1 VEIPIIEKDSELKFP
16 HFTLLKA
23 SAGSGKTH
31 MLTKRFVQFILSDK
45 ISRNNLRNI
54 LAITFSN
61 NASKEMKSRI
71 LQWLKLL
78 HFGDP
83 EMTDQMLEAVS
94 IDREKLTERA
104 GQMVEQILRDYADF
118 EVRTIDS
125 FMTSIFKTS
134 AIDFGF
140 NSEFDI
146 LMSNDAL
153 MEYSFD
159 LFLRSVREGT
169 TKAELLLNIISAI
182 QEGKQGQEAYMWDPS
197 SVLLEEVKGLYGKL
211 SATGKKPMIED
222 YSGAFDDIKNEI
234 RTAVEDLEKVVLK
247 SGLAKRAN
255 SSFDTVLY
263 LVREGMFADLIGK
276 GLKNPP
282 VNKPGKGQSAF
293 QSSFDQIVGEWET
306 AAGLINKYIA
316 LLVRS
321 RSMPYLKV
329 YESFREI
336 VETVKRRQGKVFI
349 EDISRNL
356 AEYINEEIVPDIYFR
371 IGETIY
377 HFLIDEFQDTSLI
390 QWHNLFP
397 LFENALSQGGSLFV
411 VGDTKQAIYGFRN
424 ADYTIMRESESTNPF
439 PSAIHNVKE
448 LTTNYRSL
456 RKILDFNEK
465 VFKDTVA
472 GKEKYREAGT
482 RSGLTDYVQ
491 CARDGFSQGY
501 CEVVLEERD
510 DETLPERRVIQDLV
524 AELRSRGFS
533 YGDIAILTRRN
544 EDVVKTTLWLN
555 EKNID
560 FISYSNLDI
569 RRRRITGEIVA
580 LLNFLDSPMDDL
592 SFSTFINGE
601 IFGAIMRAEHP
612 EITPERLGEFLFG
625 YRDSPPLYKSFQKEF
640 SILWEKYFAGLFKAS
655 GYFPIYDLVTEAY
668 AVFRVFET
676 LGDEEAALVKILE
689 AVKEFE
695 GAGYNSIRDFLDFA
709 GDSDSGESEWNM
721 DVPKALDAVKVM
733 TIHKAKGL
741 GFPVVIVLL
750 YEGRN
755 RGFDY
760 IIEEEE
766 DGVRLLKI
774 NRKTMVSDPTFER
787 LYEEEATKENVN
799 RLNSLYVGFT
809 RAKEELYVIG
819 VKGRSETFPF
829 DLLPASDFAPTVKP
843 VRCDIPP
850 AKSSGVFSVRHHP
863 KQIEAEVRT
872 DEMISFDERARGEF
886 IHRVLSHVEYLHDD
900 MEKVLEGIIRK
911 VNIETASESAAE
923 GVTILLLRLLGRKEI
938 ATYFE
943 PHPGRE
949 VKREQEFSDEEGRL
963 FRMDRVVIDPD
974 RVTILDF
981 KTGGEGRA
989 NDKYADEKYRSQM
1002 KKYMKIAKDIYPGRR
1017 LEGRIVYIDLGEIRA
1032 L

>member
-1 VEIPIIEKDSELKFP
+1 MEIPIIEKDSDLKFP
-16 HFTLLKA
+16 HFTVLKA

-31 MLTKRFVQFILSDK
+31 MLTKRFVQFILSEK
-45 ISRNNLRNI
+45 ISRNSLRNI

-61 NASKEMKSRI
+61 NASKEMKGRI
-71 LQWLKLL
+71 LHWLKLL

-83 EMTDQMLEAVS
+83 ELTEQMLEAVS
-94 IDREKLTERA
+94 MDREKLAERA
-104 GQMVEQILRDYADF
+104 GQMVEEILWDYADF

-140 NSEFDI
+140 NTEFDI
-146 LMSNDAL
+146 LMNNDAL

-159 LFLRSVREGT
+159 LFLRGVREGT
-169 TKAELLLNIISAI
+169 KEAELLLSIISAI

-197 SVLLEEVKGLYGKL
+197 SALLEEVKNLYGKL
-211 SATGKKPMIED
+211 SATGKNPLIED

-234 RTAVEDLEKVVLK
+234 RTAIEDLEKVILK

-255 SSFDTVLY
+255 SSFDAVLG
-263 LVREGMFADLIGK
+263 LVREGRFADLIGK

-282 VNKPGKGQSAF
+282 VNKPGKGQSAI
-293 QSSFDQIVGEWET
+293 QTSFGQIVGQWENAT
-306 AAGLINKYIA
+306 SLIYKYIA

-329 YESFREI
+329 YESFKEI
-336 VETVKRRQGKVFI
+336 VESVKRRQGKVFI

-356 AEYINEEIVPDIYFR
+356 AEYLNEEIVPDIYFR

-390 QWHNLFP
+390 QWHNLYP

-424 ADYTIMRESESTNPF
+424 ADYTIMRESERNNPF
-439 PSAIHNVKE
+439 PSARQYVKE

-465 VFKDTVA
+465 VFKEIAA
-472 GKEKYREAGT
+472 GNDKYKEAGT
-482 RSGLTDYVQ
+482 RSGLTDYIQ
-491 CARDGFSQGY
+491 CARDGSAQGY
-501 CEVVLEERD
+501 CEVILRERD
-510 DETLPERRVIQDLV
+510 DETIPERRVLQDLV
-524 AELRSRGFS
+524 GELRSRGFN

-544 EDVVKTTLWLN
+544 EDVVKITLWLN

-569 RRRRITGEIVA
+569 RRRKITGEIVA

-601 IFGAIMRAEHP
+601 IFGALLRKDHP
-612 EITPERLGEFLFG
+612 EITKERLGEFLFG
-625 YRDSPPLYKSFQKEF
+625 YRESPPLYKSFQKEF
-640 SILWEKYFAGLFKAS
+640 PIVWERYFAGLFKAS

-668 AVFRVFET
+668 AVFMVFET

-689 AVKEFE
+689 AVMEFE
-695 GAGYNSIRDFLDFA
+695 GAGSNSIRDFLDFA

-721 DVPKALDAVKVM
+721 DVPKVLNAIKVM

-741 GFPVVIVLL
+741 GFPAVIVLL

-760 IIEEEE
+760 IIEEEAN
-766 DGVRLLKI
+766 GVRLLKI
-774 NRKTMVSDPTFER
+774 NKKTMLSDSTFEM
-787 LYEEEATKENVN
+787 LYEEEATKEDVN

-809 RAKEELYVIG
+809 RAEEELYVIG
-819 VKGRSETFPF
+819 VKGKSETFPF
-829 DLLPASDFAPTVKP
+829 DLLPASDFAATVKP
-843 VRCDIPP
+843 ARCDIPA
-850 AKSSGVFSVRHHP
+850 AKPFKVFSARHHP

-872 DEMISFDERARGEF
+872 DEMISIEERARGEF
-886 IHRVLSHVEYLHDD
+886 IHRVLYHVEYLHDG
-900 MEKVLEGIIRK
+900 MESALEDIIGK
-911 VNIETASESAAE
+911 VNEETISESVAE
-923 GVTILLLRLLGRKEI
+923 GVKKLLLDLFGRKEI
-938 ATYFE
+938 ATYFD

-949 VKREQEFSDEEGRL
+949 VKREQEFSDEEGHL

-974 RVTILDF
+974 RVTVLDF
-981 KTGGEGRA
+981 KTGGEGW
-989 NDKYADEKYRSQM
+989 ADEKHRAQM
-1002 KKYMKIAKDIYPGRR
+1002 RKYMNIAKDIYPDRR
-1017 LEGRIVYIDLGEIRA
+1017 LEGRIVYIDLGKIRT

>member
-1 VEIPIIEKDSELKFP
+1 MEVPIIEKDSELKFP
-16 HFTLLKA
+16 HFAVLKA

-31 MLTKRFVQFILSDK
+31 MLTKRFVQFILSER
-45 ISRNNLRNI
+45 ISRNSLRNI

-61 NASKEMKSRI
+61 NAAKEMKERI
-71 LQWLKLL
+71 IDWLKLL

-83 EMTDQMLEAVS
+83 ELTGQMLEAVS
-94 IDREKLTERA
+94 LDRERLAERA
-104 GQMVEQILRDYADF
+104 GQMVEEILWDYADF

-140 NSEFDI
+140 NTEFDI
-146 LMSNDAL
+146 LMNNDAL

-159 LFLRSVREGT
+159 LFLRGVREGT
-169 TKAELLLNIISAI
+169 KEAELILNIISAI
-182 QEGKQGQEAYMWDPS
+182 QEGKQGREVYMWDPS
-197 SVLLEEVKGLYGKL
+197 SILLEEVKGVYGKL
-211 SATGKKPMIED
+211 SATGKNPMIED
-222 YSGAFDDIKNEI
+222 YSGAFGEIKDEI
-234 RTAVEDLEKVVLK
+234 RTAIEGIERVMLK
-247 SGLAKRAN
+247 SGLTKRGN
-255 SSFDTVLY
+255 SSFDTILD
-263 LVREGMFADLIGK
+263 LVREGRFADLIGK

-282 VNKPGKGQSAF
+282 VKKPGKGEPNLQN
-293 QSSFDQIVGEWET
+293 SFDQIVGQWEN
-306 AAGLINKYIA
+306 AASLINSYIA

-336 VETVKRRQGKVFI
+336 VESVKRRQGKVFI

-356 AEYINEEIVPDIYFR
+356 AEYLNEEIVPDIYFR

-390 QWHNLFP
+390 QWKNLSP

-424 ADYTIMRESESTNPF
+424 ADYTIMREYERSNPF
-439 PSAIHNVKE
+439 PSARHYVKE

-456 RKILDFNEK
+456 KKILDFNEK
-465 VFKDTVA
+465 VFKEVVA
-472 GKEKYREAGT
+472 GNDKYKEAGT

-491 CARDGFSQGY
+491 CARDGSSQGY
-501 CEVVLEERD
+501 CEVVLQERD
-510 DETLPERRVIQDLV
+510 DETFPERRVIQDLV

-569 RRRRITGEIVA
+569 RRRKITGEIVA
-580 LLNFLDSPMDDL
+580 LLNFFDSPMDDL

-601 IFGAIMRAEHP
+601 IFGALLRADHP
-612 EITPERLGEFLFG
+612 EITPDRLGEFLFG
-625 YRDSPPLYKSFQKEF
+625 YRQNSPLYKSFQREF
-640 SILWEKYFAGLFKAS
+640 SLLWEKYFAGLFKAS

-689 AVKEFE
+689 AIKEFE

-741 GFPVVIVLL
+741 GFPAVIVLL

-766 DGVRLLKI
+766 NGVRLLKI
-774 NRKTMVSDPTFER
+774 NKRTMVSDPTFER
-787 LYEEEATKENVN
+787 LYEEEALKETVN

-819 VKGRSETFPF
+819 VKSRSETFPF
-829 DLLPASDFAPTVKP
+829 DLLPSSGFVPRVKP
-843 VRCDIPP
+843 ERCGIP
-850 AKSSGVFSVRHHP
+850 AVKSSGVFSVRHHP
-863 KQIEAEVRT
+863 KQIEAEVRA
-872 DEMISFDERARGEF
+872 DEMISVEERARGEF
-886 IHRVLSHVEYLHDD
+886 IHRVLYHVEYLHDD
-900 MEKVLEGIIRK
+900 MESVLEDIIRK
-911 VNIETASESAAE
+911 VDVETASESAAE
-923 GVTILLLRLLGRKEI
+923 GVKELLLRLFGRREI
-938 ATYFE
+938 ATYFK
-943 PHPGRE
+943 PRPGRE
-949 VKREQEFSDEEGRL
+949 VKREQEFSDEEGHL

-981 KTGGEGRA
+981 KTGGEGWA
-989 NDKYADEKYRSQM
+989 YEKYRAQM
-1002 KKYMKIAKDIYPGRR
+1002 RKYMKIAKDIYPGRR
-1017 LEGRIVYIDLGEIRA
+1017 LEGRIVYIDLGEIRT

>member
-16 HFTLLKA
+16 HFTVLKA

-31 MLTKRFVQFILSDK
+31 MLTKRFVQFILSEK

-61 NASKEMKSRI
+61 NASKEMKERI
-71 LQWLKLL
+71 LYWLKLL

-83 EMTDQMLEAVS
+83 ELTGQMLEAVS
-94 IDREKLTERA
+94 MDREKLAERA
-104 GQMVEQILRDYADF
+104 GQMVEHILRDYADF

-140 NSEFDI
+140 NTDFDI
-146 LMSNDAL
+146 LMNNDAL

-159 LFLRSVREGT
+159 LFLRGVREGT
-169 TKAELLLNIISAI
+169 KEAELLLSIISAI

-197 SVLLEEVKGLYGKL
+197 SVLLEEVKGVYGKL
-211 SATGKKPMIED
+211 SATGKNPMIDD
-222 YSGAFDDIKNEI
+222 YSGAFGKIKNEI
-234 RTAVEDLEKVVLK
+234 SIAVEGLEKVILR
-247 SGLAKRAN
+247 SGLVKRTT
-255 SSFDTVLY
+255 SSFDTVLD
-263 LVREGMFADLIGK
+263 LVREGRFADLVGK

-282 VNKPGKGQSAF
+282 VNKPGKGKSAL
-293 QSSFDQIVGEWET
+293 QTSFDQIVGQWEDV
-306 AAGLINKYIA
+306 AGLINEYIA

-321 RSMPYLKV
+321 MSMPYLKV
-329 YESFREI
+329 YESFKEI
-336 VETVKRRQGKVFI
+336 VEAVKRREGKIFI
-349 EDISRNL
+349 EDINRNL
-356 AEYINEEIVPDIYFR
+356 AEYLNEEIVPDIYFR

-390 QWHNLFP
+390 QWQNLFP

-411 VGDTKQAIYGFRN
+411 VGDTKQAIYAFRN
-424 ADYTIMRESESTNPF
+424 ADYTIMRESECSNPF
-439 PSAIHNVKE
+439 PSARHYVKE

-456 RKILDFNEK
+456 EKIVTFNEK
-465 VFKDTVA
+465 VFKESVA
-472 GKEKYREAGT
+472 GNDKYKEAGT

-501 CEVVLEERD
+501 CEVVLEARD
-510 DETLPERRVIQDLV
+510 DETLPERRVIQNLV
-524 AELRSRGFS
+524 VELRSRGFS

-569 RRRRITGEIVA
+569 RRRRITGEIVV

-601 IFGAIMRAEHP
+601 IFGAILRADHP

-625 YRDSPPLYKSFQKEF
+625 YRESPPLYKSFQKEF
-640 SILWEKYFAGLFKAS
+640 SMLWEKYFAGLFKAS

-689 AVKEFE
+689 TVKEFE

-709 GDSDSGESEWNM
+709 GDSGSGESEWNM

-750 YEGRN
+750 YEGRS

-760 IIEEEE
+760 IIEEED

-774 NRKTMVSDPTFER
+774 NKRTMVSDPTFER

-799 RLNSLYVGFT
+799 RLNSLYVAFT

-829 DLLPASDFAPTVKP
+829 DLLPSSDFAPAVKP
-843 VRCDIPP
+843 DRCDITD
-850 AKSSGVFSVRHHP
+850 AKSPGVFSVRHHP

-872 DEMISFDERARGEF
+872 DEVISVEERARGEF
-886 IHRVLSHVEYLHDD
+886 IHRVLYHVEYLHDD
-900 MEKVLEGIIRK
+900 MESVLEDIIRK
-911 VNIETASESAAE
+911 VKLETASEPAAA
-923 GVTILLLRLLGRKEI
+923 GVKELLRLFGRSEI

-943 PHPGRE
+943 PRSGRE
-949 VKREQEFSDEEGRL
+949 VKREQEFSDEKGHL

-989 NDKYADEKYRSQM
+989 DEKYRAQM
-1002 KKYMKIAKDIYPGRR
+1002 RKYMKIAKDIYPGRR
-1017 LEGRIVYIDLGEIRA
+1017 VEGRIVYIDLGEIRR

>member
-1 VEIPIIEKDSELKFP
+1 MEIPIIEKDSDLKFP
-16 HFTLLKA
+16 HFTVLKA

-31 MLTKRFVQFILSDK
+31 MLTKRFVQFILSEK

-61 NASKEMKSRI
+61 NASKEMKGRI
-71 LQWLKLL
+71 LHWLKLL

-83 EMTDQMLEAVS
+83 ELTEQMLEAVS
-94 IDREKLTERA
+94 MDREKLAERA
-104 GQMVEQILRDYADF
+104 GQMVEEILWHYADF

-140 NSEFDI
+140 NTEFDI
-146 LMSNDAL
+146 LMNNDAL

-159 LFLRSVREGT
+159 LFLRGVREGT
-169 TKAELLLNIISAI
+169 KEAELLLGIISAI

-197 SVLLEEVKGLYGKL
+197 SALLEEVKNLYGKL
-211 SATGKKPMIED
+211 SATGKNPMIED
-222 YSGAFDDIKNEI
+222 YSAAFDAIKDEM
-234 RTAVEDLEKVVLK
+234 RTSIEGLEKMVLT
-247 SGLAKRAN
+247 SGLAKRGN
-255 SSFDTVLY
+255 SSFDTVLE
-263 LVREGMFADLIGK
+263 LVREGRFADLIGK

-282 VNKPGKGQSAF
+282 VNKPGRNQSNLQA
-293 QSSFDQIVGEWET
+293 SFDRIAGQWEN
-306 AAGLINKYIA
+306 ACSLINQYIA
-316 LLVRS
+316 LRVRS
-321 RSMPYLKV
+321 RSMPYLRV
-329 YESFREI
+329 YESFEEI
-336 VETVKRRQGKVFI
+336 VESVKRRQGKIFI

-356 AEYINEEIVPDIYFR
+356 AEYLTEEIVPDIYFR

-390 QWHNLFP
+390 QWQNLFP

-424 ADYTIMRESESTNPF
+424 ADYTIMRESERDNPF
-439 PSAIHNVKE
+439 PSARHYVKE
-448 LTTNYRSL
+448 LKTNYRSL
-456 RKILDFNEK
+456 KKILDFNEK
-465 VFKDTVA
+465 VFKENVTGND
-472 GKEKYREAGT
+472 KYMEAGT

-491 CARDGFSQGY
+491 CARDGSSQGY
-501 CEVVLEERD
+501 CEVVLQERD
-510 DETLPERRVIQDLV
+510 DETMPERGVIQDLV

-569 RRRRITGEIVA
+569 RRRKITGEIVA

-592 SFSTFINGE
+592 SFSTFITGQ
-601 IFGAIMRAEHP
+601 IFGALLREDHP
-612 EITPERLGEFLFG
+612 EVTPERLGEFLFG
-625 YRDSPPLYKSFQKEF
+625 YRQSPPLYKSFQKEF
-640 SILWEKYFAGLFKAS
+640 PPLWEKYFAGLFRAS

-760 IIEEEE
+760 IIEEEGN
-766 DGVRLLKI
+766 GVRLLKI

-819 VKGRSETFPF
+819 VKSRSETFPF
-829 DLLPASDFAPTVKP
+829 DLLPASDFAPKVKP
-843 VRCDIPP
+843 DRCDTPA
-850 AKSSGVFSVRHHP
+850 AKSSEVFSVRHHP

-872 DEMISFDERARGEF
+872 DEMISVEERARGEF
-886 IHRVLSHVEYLHDD
+886 IHRVLCHVEYLHDD
-900 MEKVLEGIIRK
+900 MESVLEDIIRK
-911 VNIETASESAAE
+911 VNGETATESAAE
-923 GVTILLLRLLGRKEI
+923 GVKKLLLRLFGRKEI

-949 VKREQEFSDEEGRL
+949 VKREQEFSDEEGHL
-963 FRMDRVVIDPD
+963 FRMDRVVIDPE

-981 KTGGEGRA
+981 KTGGEGW
-989 NDKYADEKYRSQM
+989 ADEKYRAQM
-1002 KKYMKIAKDIYPGRR
+1002 RKYMKIAKDIYPDRR
-1017 LEGRIVYIDLGEIRA
+1017 LEGRIVYIDLGEIRT

>member
-1 VEIPIIEKDSELKFP
+1 MEVPIIEKDSELKFP
-16 HFTLLKA
+16 HFTVLKA

-31 MLTKRFVQFILSDK
+31 MLTKRFVQFLLSER
-45 ISRNNLRNI
+45 IPRNSLRNI

-61 NASKEMKSRI
+61 NAAKEMREKI
-71 LQWLKLL
+71 IDWLKLL

-83 EMTDQMLEAVS
+83 ELTEQMLES
-94 IDREKLTERA
+94 MSMDREKLAERA
-104 GQMVEQILRDYADF
+104 GQMMEGILWDYADF

-140 NSEFDI
+140 NTEFDI
-146 LMSNDAL
+146 LMNNDAL

-159 LFLRSVREGT
+159 LFLRGVREGT
-169 TKAELLLNIISAI
+169 REAELLLSIISAI

-197 SVLLEEVKGLYGKL
+197 SVLLEEVKSLYGKL
-211 SATGKKPMIED
+211 SATGKNPMIED
-222 YSGAFDDIKNEI
+222 YSGAFDDIKDEI
-234 RTAVEDLEKVVLK
+234 STATEGLEKVILK
-247 SGLAKRAN
+247 SGLVKRAN
-255 SSFDTVLY
+255 SSFDTVLD
-263 LVREGMFADLIGK
+263 LVKEGRFADLIGK

-282 VNKPGKGQSAF
+282 VNKPGKGQSPL
-293 QSSFDQIVGEWET
+293 QTSFDQIVGQWEN
-306 AAGLINKYIA
+306 AASLINKYIA

-336 VETVKRRQGKVFI
+336 VESVKRRQGKIFI

-356 AEYINEEIVPDIYFR
+356 AEYLNEEIVPDIYFR

-424 ADYTIMRESESTNPF
+424 ADYTIMREAERTNPF
-439 PSAIHNVKE
+439 PSARHYVKE
-448 LTTNYRSL
+448 LTTSRRSL
-456 RKILDFNEK
+456 KKILDFNEK
-465 VFKDTVA
+465 VFKDIVA
-472 GKEKYREAGT
+472 GNDKYKEAGT
-482 RSGLTDYVQ
+482 RSGLTDYAQ
-491 CARDGFSQGY
+491 CARDGSSQGY
-501 CEVVLEERD
+501 CEVVLQERD
-510 DETLPERRVIQDLV
+510 DETPPERRVLQDLV

-569 RRRRITGEIVA
+569 RRRKITGEIVA

-592 SFSTFINGE
+592 SFSTFINGD
-601 IFGAIMRAEHP
+601 IFGALLRADHP

-625 YRDSPPLYKSFQKEF
+625 YRESPPLYKSFQKEF

-695 GAGYNSIRDFLDFA
+695 GAGYNNIRDFLDFA

-721 DVPKALDAVKVM
+721 DVPKTLDAVKVM

-741 GFPVVIVLL
+741 GFPAVIVLL

-766 DGVRLLKI
+766 NGVRLLKI
-774 NRKTMVSDPTFER
+774 NKKTMVSDPTFER
-787 LYEEEATKENVN
+787 LYDEEATKENVN

-829 DLLPASDFAPTVKP
+829 DLLPASDFAPTAKP
-843 VRCDIPP
+843 DRCDIPT

-872 DEMISFDERARGEF
+872 DEMISVEERARGEF
-886 IHRVLSHVEYLHDD
+886 IHRVLYHVEYLHDD
-900 MEKVLEGIIRK
+900 MESVLEDIIRK
-911 VNIETASESAAE
+911 VNVETASKSAVE
-923 GVTILLLRLLGRKEI
+923 GVKELLLRLFGRKEI
-938 ATYFE
+938 ATYFD

-949 VKREQEFSDEEGRL
+949 VKREQEFSDEKGHL

-974 RVTILDF
+974 RITILDF
-981 KTGGEGRA
+981 KTGGEGW
-989 NDKYADEKYRSQM
+989 ADEKYKAQM
-1002 KKYMKIAKDIYPGRR
+1002 RKYMKIAKDIYPGRR
-1017 LEGRIVYIDLGEIRA
+1017 LEGRIVYIDLGEIRT

>member
-1 VEIPIIEKDSELKFP
+1 
-16 HFTLLKA
+16 
-23 SAGSGKTH
+23 
-31 MLTKRFVQFILSDK
+31 
-45 ISRNNLRNI
+45 
-54 LAITFSN
+54 
-61 NASKEMKSRI
+61 
-71 LQWLKLL
+71 
-78 HFGDP
+78 
-83 EMTDQMLEAVS
+83 
-94 IDREKLTERA
+94 
-104 GQMVEQILRDYADF
+104 
-118 EVRTIDS
+118 
-125 FMTSIFKTS
+125 
-134 AIDFGF
+134 
-140 NSEFDI
+140 
-146 LMSNDAL
+146 
-153 MEYSFD
+153 
-159 LFLRSVREGT
+159 
-169 TKAELLLNIISAI
+169 
-182 QEGKQGQEAYMWDPS
+182 MWDPS
-197 SVLLEEVKGLYGKL
+197 SALLEEVKSLYGKL
-211 SATGKKPMIED
+211 SATGKNPMIED
-222 YSGAFDDIKNEI
+222 YSGAFDDIKNKI
-234 RTAVEDLEKVVLK
+234 RTAIEGLEKVTLT
-247 SGLAKRAN
+247 SGLAPRDN
-255 SSFDTVLY
+255 SSFEAIRN
-263 LVREGMFADLIGK
+263 LVRGGSFADLIGK

-282 VNKPGKGQSAF
+282 VKKPGKNQSVL
-293 QSSFDQIVGEWET
+293 QTSFDQIVGQWEN
-306 AAGLINKYIA
+306 AANLINKYIA

-321 RSMPYLKV
+321 RSIPYLNV

-336 VETVKRRQGKVFI
+336 VESVKRRQGKVFI
-349 EDISRNL
+349 EDINRNL
-356 AEYINEEIVPDIYFR
+356 AEYINKEIVPDIYFR
-371 IGETIY
+371 IGETIS

-390 QWHNLFP
+390 QWDNLFP
-397 LFENALSQGGSLFV
+397 LLENALSQNGSLFV

-424 ADYTIMRESESTNPF
+424 ADYTIMRESERSNPF
-439 PSAIHNVKE
+439 PSAGHDVRE
-448 LTTNYRSL
+448 LKISRRSPK
-456 RKILDFNEK
+456 KILDFNEK
-465 VFKDTVA
+465 VFKEIAA
-472 GKEKYREAGT
+472 GNDKYREAGT

-491 CARDGFSQGY
+491 CARDGSSEGY
-501 CEVVLEERD
+501 CEVALLERN
-510 DETLPERRVIQDLV
+510 DETPPERRVIQDLV

-569 RRRRITGEIVA
+569 RRRKITGEIVA

-601 IFGAIMRAEHP
+601 IFGALLRADHP
-612 EITPERLGEFLFG
+612 ETTQERLGEFLFG
-625 YRDSPPLYKSFQKEF
+625 YRGSPPLYKSFQKEF
-640 SILWEKYFAGLFKAS
+640 PLLWENYFAGLFKAS

-676 LGDEEAALVKILE
+676 LVDEEAALVKILE

-741 GFPVVIVLL
+741 GFPAVIVLL

-774 NRKTMVSDPTFER
+774 NKKTMVSDPAFER
-787 LYEEEATKENVN
+787 LYEEEAIKENVN

-829 DLLPASDFAPTVKP
+829 DLLPASDFASTVKP
-843 VRCDIPP
+843 DRRDIPA
-850 AKSSGVFSVRHHP
+850 AKSFRVFSVRHHP

-872 DEMISFDERARGEF
+872 DEMISVEERARGEF
-886 IHRVLSHVEYLHDD
+886 IHRVLYHVEYLHDD
-900 MEKVLEGIIRK
+900 MQSVLGDIIRK
-911 VNIETASESAAE
+911 VSVETASESAAE
-923 GVTILLLRLLGRKEI
+923 GVKELLLRLFGRKEI
-938 ATYFE
+938 ATFFE
-943 PHPGRE
+943 PRHGRE
-949 VKREQEFSDEEGRL
+949 VKREQECSDEKGHL

-974 RVTILDF
+974 RVTVLDF

-989 NDKYADEKYRSQM
+989 EEKYKAQM
-1002 KKYMKIAKDIYPGRR
+1002 RNYMNIAKDIYHSRR
-1017 LEGRIVYIDLGEIRA
+1017 VDGRIVYIDLGEIRT

>member
-1 VEIPIIEKDSELKFP
+1 VEIPITEKDSELKFP
-16 HFTLLKA
+16 HFTVLKA

-31 MLTKRFVQFILSDK
+31 MLTKRFVQFILSEK

-61 NASKEMKSRI
+61 NASKEMKEKI
-71 LQWLKLL
+71 IDWLKRLY
-78 HFGDP
+78 FGDP
-83 EMTDQMLEAVS
+83 ELTQQMLEAVS
-94 IDREKLTERA
+94 MDREKLAERA
-104 GQMVEQILRDYADF
+104 GQMVEEILWDYADF

-140 NSEFDI
+140 NTEFDI
-146 LMSNDAL
+146 LMNNDAL

-169 TKAELLLNIISAI
+169 KEAELLLSIITAI
-182 QEGKQGQEAYMWDPS
+182 QEGQRGQEAYMWDPS
-197 SVLLEEVKGLYGKL
+197 SVLLEEVEGLYGKL
-211 SATGKKPMIED
+211 SATGKNPRIEE
-222 YSGAFDDIKNEI
+222 YLEAFDDIKNDI
-234 RTAVEDLEKVVLK
+234 RTAIEGLEKVILK
-247 SGLAKRAN
+247 SGLVKRAN
-255 SSFDTVLY
+255 SSFDTILD
-263 LVREGMFADLIGK
+263 LVREGRFADLIGK
-276 GLKNPP
+276 GLKTPP
-282 VNKPGKGQSAF
+282 VNKPGKGQSDL
-293 QSSFDQIVGEWET
+293 QTSFDQIVEQWEN
-306 AAGLINKYIA
+306 AASLINKYIA

-336 VETVKRRQGKVFI
+336 VESVKRRQGKVFI

-356 AEYINEEIVPDIYFR
+356 AEYLNEEIVPDIYFR

-424 ADYTIMRESESTNPF
+424 ADYTIMRKYERTNPF
-439 PSAIHNVKE
+439 PSARHCVKE
-448 LTTNYRSL
+448 LTTSRRSL
-456 RKILDFNEK
+456 RKILDFNEE
-465 VFKDTVA
+465 VFQKIVA
-472 GKEKYREAGT
+472 GNDKYKEAGN

-491 CARDGFSQGY
+491 CARDGSSQGY

-510 DETLPERRVIQDLV
+510 DDTSPERRAIQDLV
-524 AELRSRGFS
+524 AQLRSRGFN

-544 EDVVKTTLWLN
+544 EDVVKITLWLN

-569 RRRRITGEIVA
+569 RRRKTTGEIVA

-601 IFGAIMRAEHP
+601 IFGALLRAEHP
-612 EITPERLGEFLFG
+612 EFTPERLREFLFG
-625 YRDSPPLYKSFQKEF
+625 YRESPPLYKSFQKEF
-640 SILWEKYFAGLFKAS
+640 SILWEKYFAGLFRVS

-709 GDSDSGESEWNM
+709 GDSDSGELEWNM

-733 TIHKAKGL
+733 TIHKSKGL
-741 GFPVVIVLL
+741 GFPAVIVLL
-750 YEGRN
+750 YEGRH

-766 DGVRLLKI
+766 NGVRLLKI
-774 NRKTMVSDPTFER
+774 NKKTMISDPTFER
-787 LYEEEATKENVN
+787 LYEEEVTKENVN

-829 DLLPASDFAPTVKP
+829 DLLPVSDFAAAVKP
-843 VRCDIPP
+843 DRCNFPA
-850 AKSSGVFSVRHHP
+850 AKSSEVFSVRHHN

-872 DEMISFDERARGEF
+872 DEMISVEERERGEF
-886 IHRVLSHVEYLHDD
+886 IHRVLYHVEYLYDD
-900 MEKVLEGIIRK
+900 MESVLEDIIRR
-911 VNIETASESAAE
+911 VTAAIASESAAE
-923 GVTILLLRLLGRKEI
+923 GVKKLLFRLFGSKEI

-949 VKREQEFSDEEGRL
+949 VKREQEFSDEDGHL

-981 KTGGEGRA
+981 KTGGEGWT
-989 NDKYADEKYRSQM
+989 DEKYRAQM
-1002 KKYMKIAKDIYPGRR
+1002 RKYMKIAKDIYPGRR
-1017 LEGRIVYIDLGEIRA
+1017 LEGRIVYVDLGEIRA

>member
-16 HFTLLKA
+16 HFTVLKA

-31 MLTKRFVQFILSDK
+31 MLTKRFVQFILSEK
-45 ISRNNLRNI
+45 ISKNSLRNI

-61 NASKEMKSRI
+61 NASKEMKGRI
-71 LQWLKLL
+71 LYWLKLL

-83 EMTDQMLEAVS
+83 ELTGQMLEAVS
-94 IDREKLTERA
+94 MDQEKLSERA
-104 GQMVEQILRDYADF
+104 GQMVEEILWDYADF

-140 NSEFDI
+140 NTEFDI
-146 LMSNDAL
+146 LMDNDAL

-159 LFLRSVREGT
+159 LFLRGVRKGT
-169 TKAELLLNIISAI
+169 KETELLLSIISAI
-182 QEGKQGQEAYMWDPS
+182 QEGKQAQEAYMWDPS

-222 YSGAFDDIKNEI
+222 YSGAFDDIKNELRAAI
-234 RTAVEDLEKVVLK
+234 ERLEKVRLK
-247 SGLAKRAN
+247 SGLVKRAN
-255 SSFDTVLY
+255 SSFDTVLD
-263 LVREGMFADLIGK
+263 LVREGRFADLIGK

-282 VNKPGKGQSAF
+282 VNKPGKGQSAL
-293 QSSFDQIVGEWET
+293 QTSFDQIVGQWEK
-306 AAGLINKYIA
+306 AASLINRYIA
-316 LLVRS
+316 VLVRS

-336 VETVKRRQGKVFI
+336 VESVKRRQGKVFI

-356 AEYINEEIVPDIYFR
+356 AEYLNEEIVPDIYFR

-424 ADYTIMRESESTNPF
+424 ADYTIMRESECSNPF
-439 PSAIHNVKE
+439 PSARHYVKE

-456 RKILDFNEK
+456 KKILDFNEK
-465 VFKDTVA
+465 VFKEIAA
-472 GKEKYREAGT
+472 GNDKYGEAGT

-491 CARDGFSQGY
+491 CARDGSSPGY
-501 CEVVLEERD
+501 CEVVLQERD
-510 DETLPERRVIQDLV
+510 DETFPERLVIQDLV
-524 AELRSRGFS
+524 AELRSRGFN

-569 RRRRITGEIVA
+569 RRRKITGEIVA

-601 IFGAIMRAEHP
+601 ILGALLRADHP
-612 EITPERLGEFLFG
+612 EITPGRLGEFLFG
-625 YRDSPPLYKSFQKEF
+625 YRESPPLYKSFQKDF
-640 SILWEKYFAGLFKAS
+640 SLLWEEYFAGLFKAS

-695 GAGYNSIRDFLDFA
+695 GAGYNSVRDFLDFA
-709 GDSDSGESEWNM
+709 GDSDSGESEWTM
-721 DVPKALDAVKVM
+721 DVPKTLDAVKVM

-741 GFPVVIVLL
+741 GFPAVIVLL

-774 NRKTMVSDPTFER
+774 NRRTMVSDPTFER
-787 LYEEEATKENVN
+787 LYEEEATKEKVN

-809 RAKEELYVIG
+809 RAEEELYVIG

-829 DLLPASDFAPTVKP
+829 DLLPASDFTAAVKP
-843 VRCDIPP
+843 DRRDIPA

-872 DEMISFDERARGEF
+872 DEMISVEERARGEF
-886 IHRVLSHVEYLHDD
+886 IHRVLYHVEYLRDD
-900 MEKVLEGIIRK
+900 MESVLEEIIRR
-911 VNIETASESAAE
+911 VTSETASAPAAE
-923 GVTILLLRLLGRKEI
+923 GIKKLLLHLFRREEI

-949 VKREQEFSDEEGRL
+949 VKREQEFSDEEGHL
-963 FRMDRVVIDPD
+963 FRMDRIVIDPD

-981 KTGGEGRA
+981 KTGGEGWT
-989 NDKYADEKYRSQM
+989 DEKYRAQM
-1002 KKYMKIAKDIYPGRR
+1002 RKYMKIAKDIYPVRR
-1017 LEGRIVYIDLGEIRA
+1017 LEGRIIYIDLGEIRT

>member
-1 VEIPIIEKDSELKFP
+1 LSSVEIPIIEKDSDLNFP
-16 HFTLLKA
+16 HFTMLKA

-31 MLTKRFVQFILSDK
+31 MLTKRFVQFILSEK

-61 NASKEMKSRI
+61 NASKEMKGRI
-71 LQWLKLL
+71 LHWLKLL

-83 EMTDQMLEAVS
+83 ELTEQMLEAVS
-94 IDREKLTERA
+94 MDREKLSERA
-104 GQMVEQILRDYADF
+104 GQMVEEILWNYADF

-140 NSEFDI
+140 NTEFDI
-146 LMSNDAL
+146 LMNNDAL

-159 LFLRSVREGT
+159 LFLRGVREGT
-169 TKAELLLNIISAI
+169 KEAELLLSIISAI
-182 QEGKQGQEAYMWDPS
+182 QEGKQGQETYMWDPS
-197 SVLLEEVKGLYGKL
+197 SALLEEVKNLYGKL
-211 SATGKKPMIED
+211 SATGKIPMIED
-222 YSGAFDDIKNEI
+222 YSGAFDAMNNEI
-234 RTAVEDLEKVVLK
+234 ITSIDGLEKMVLE
-247 SGLAKRAN
+247 SGLAKRGN
-255 SSFDTVLY
+255 SSFDTVRD
-263 LVREGMFADLIGK
+263 LVREGRFADLIGK

-282 VNKPGKGQSAF
+282 VNKPGRGQSNL
-293 QSSFDQIVGEWET
+293 QNSFDQIVGQWEN
-306 AAGLINKYIA
+306 ACGLINQYIA
-316 LLVRS
+316 LRVRS

-336 VETVKRRQGKVFI
+336 VESVKRRQGKIFI

-356 AEYINEEIVPDIYFR
+356 AEYLNDELVPDIYFR

-424 ADYTIMRESESTNPF
+424 ADYTIMRESERDNPF
-439 PSAIHNVKE
+439 PSARHYVKE
-448 LTTNYRSL
+448 LKTNYRSL
-456 RKILDFNEK
+456 KKVLDFNEK
-465 VFKDTVA
+465 VFKENVTGND
-472 GKEKYREAGT
+472 KYKEAGT

-491 CARDGFSQGY
+491 CARDGSSQGY
-501 CEVVLEERD
+501 CEVVLQARD
-510 DETLPERRVIQDLV
+510 DETIPERGIIQDLV
-524 AELRSRGFS
+524 AELKSRGFS

-569 RRRRITGEIVA
+569 RRRKITGEIVA

-601 IFGAIMRAEHP
+601 IFGALLRTEHP
-612 EITPERLGEFLFG
+612 DITPERLGEFLFG
-625 YRDSPPLYKSFQKEF
+625 YRESPPLYKSFQKEF
-640 SILWEKYFAGLFKAS
+640 PPLWEKYFAGLFRAS

-676 LGDEEAALVKILE
+676 SGDEEAALVKILE

-695 GAGYNSIRDFLDFA
+695 GAGYNSIRDFLEFA
-709 GDSDSGESEWNM
+709 GDSDSDSGESEWNM

-741 GFPVVIVLL
+741 GFPAVIVLL
-750 YEGRN
+750 YEGKN

-774 NRKTMVSDPTFER
+774 NKKTMVSDPTFEK

-819 VKGRSETFPF
+819 VKGRSDTFPF
-829 DLLPASDFAPTVKP
+829 DLLPASDFAATAKP
-843 VRCDIPP
+843 ARCDIPA
-850 AKSSGVFSVRHHP
+850 AKSSAVFSVKHRP

-872 DEMISFDERARGEF
+872 DDIISIGERARGEF
-886 IHRVLSHVEYLHDD
+886 IHRVLFHIEYLHDD
-900 MEKVLEGIIRK
+900 MESMLEDVIRR
-911 VNIETASESAAE
+911 VNVETASEPDE
-923 GVTILLLRLLGRKEI
+923 QGVKELLLRLFGRRETE
-938 ATYFE
+938 TYFR
-943 PHPGRE
+943 PRPGRE
-949 VKREQEFSDEEGRL
+949 VKREQEFSDEEGHL

-981 KTGGEGRA
+981 KTGGGGRA
-989 NDKYADEKYRSQM
+989 EEKHRAQM
-1002 KKYMKIAKDIYPGRR
+1002 RNYMKIAKEIYPGKS
-1017 LEGRIVYIDLGEIRA
+1017 LEGRIVYIDLGEIRT

>member
-1 VEIPIIEKDSELKFP
+1 MEIPIIEKDSDLKFP
-16 HFTLLKA
+16 HFTVLKA

-31 MLTKRFVQFILSDK
+31 MLTKRFVQFVLSEK
-45 ISRNNLRNI
+45 ISRNSLRNI

-61 NASKEMKSRI
+61 NASKEMKGRI
-71 LQWLKLL
+71 LHWLKLL

-83 EMTDQMLEAVS
+83 ELTEQMVDALTM
-94 IDREKLTERA
+94 DREKLVERA
-104 GQMVEQILRDYADF
+104 GQMVEQILRNYADF

-140 NSEFDI
+140 NTEFDI

-153 MEYSFD
+153 MKYSFD
-159 LFLRSVREGT
+159 LFLRGVREGT
-169 TKAELLLNIISAI
+169 KEAELLLDIIAAI

-197 SVLLEEVKGLYGKL
+197 SALLEEVKGLYGKL
-211 SATGKKPMIED
+211 SATGKNPMIED
-222 YSGAFDDIKNEI
+222 YSEAFDEIRNEI
-234 RTAVEDLEKVVLK
+234 RTAIEGLEKVVLK
-247 SGLAKRAN
+247 SGLVKRAN
-255 SSFDTVLY
+255 SSFDAVLD
-263 LVREGMFADLIGK
+263 LVREGRFADLIGK

-282 VNKPGKGQSAF
+282 VNKPGKGQLNL
-293 QSSFDQIVGEWET
+293 QPSFDQIVGQWET
-306 AAGLINKYIA
+306 AVDLINGYIA
-316 LLVRS
+316 LHVRS

-336 VETVKRRQGKVFI
+336 VESVKRGQGKVFI

-356 AEYINEEIVPDIYFR
+356 AEYLNGEIVPDIYFR
-371 IGETIY
+371 LGETIY

-390 QWHNLFP
+390 QWNNLFP
-397 LFENALSQGGSLFV
+397 LFENSLSQGGSLFV

-424 ADYTIMRESESTNPF
+424 ADYTIMRESERGNPF
-439 PSAIHNVKE
+439 PSARHYVRE
-448 LTTNYRSL
+448 LKTNYRSL
-456 RKILDFNEK
+456 KKILDFNEK
-465 VFKDTVA
+465 VFRKIVGGND
-472 GKEKYREAGT
+472 KYMEAGT

-491 CARDGFSQGY
+491 CARDSSSQGY
-501 CEVVLEERD
+501 CEVVLQERD
-510 DETLPERRVIQDLV
+510 EETPPERRIIQDLV

-569 RRRRITGEIVA
+569 RRRKITGEIVA

-601 IFGAIMRAEHP
+601 IFGALLRADHP

-625 YRDSPPLYKSFQKEF
+625 YRQSPPLYKSFQKEF
-640 SILWEKYFAGLFKAS
+640 PLLWEKCFAGLFKAS

-668 AVFRVFET
+668 AVFRVFDT

-741 GFPVVIVLL
+741 GFPAVIVLL

-760 IIEEEE
+760 IVEEEE

-774 NRKTMVSDPTFER
+774 NKKTMVSDPAFER

-819 VKGRSETFPF
+819 VKGRSEGFPF
-829 DLLPASDFAPTVKP
+829 DLLPASDFVPAVKP
-843 VRCDIPP
+843 ARCDIPA

-872 DEMISFDERARGEF
+872 DEMISVEERARGEF
-886 IHRVLSHVEYLHDD
+886 IHRVLYHIEYLHED
-900 MEKVLEGIIRK
+900 MESLLKDIIRK
-911 VNIETASESAAE
+911 VTAETASESAAE
-923 GVTILLLRLLGRKEI
+923 GVRELLVRLFRRKEI
-938 ATYFE
+938 ATYFDSC
-943 PHPGRE
+943 PGRE
-949 VKREQEFSDEEGRL
+949 VKREQEFSDEAGHL
-963 FRMDRVVIDPD
+963 FRMDRIVIDPD
-974 RVTILDF
+974 RVMVLDF

-989 NDKYADEKYRSQM
+989 DEKYNAQM
-1002 KKYMKIAKDIYPGRR
+1002 RNYMKIAKDIYPGKR
-1017 LEGRIVYIDLGEIRA
+1017 LEGRIVYIDLGEIRK

>member
-1 VEIPIIEKDSELKFP
+1 M
-16 HFTLLKA
+16 LKA

-31 MLTKRFVQFILSDK
+31 MLTKRFVQFILSEK
-45 ISRNNLRNI
+45 ISRNSLRNI

-61 NASKEMKSRI
+61 NAAKEMKEKI
-71 LQWLKLL
+71 IDWLKLL

-83 EMTDQMLEAVS
+83 ELTEQMLEAVS
-94 IDREKLTERA
+94 MDRERLAEQA
-104 GQMVEQILRDYADF
+104 GKMVEEILWDYADF

-140 NSEFDI
+140 NTEFDI
-146 LMSNDAL
+146 LMNNDPL
-153 MEYSFD
+153 MAYSFD
-159 LFLRSVREGT
+159 LFLRNVREGT
-169 TKAELLLNIISAI
+169 KEAELLLDIIAAI

-197 SVLLEEVKGLYGKL
+197 SALLEEVKSLYGKL
-211 SATGKKPMIED
+211 SATGRNPMIED

-234 RTAVEDLEKVVLK
+234 RTAIEGLKKVILK

-255 SSFDTVLY
+255 SSFDAILD
-263 LVREGMFADLIGK
+263 LVRERRFADLIGK

-282 VNKPGKGQSAF
+282 VNKPGKGQSAL
-293 QSSFDQIVGEWET
+293 QSSFDQIVGQWEN
-306 AAGLINKYIA
+306 AASLINKYIA

-329 YESFREI
+329 YESFGEI
-336 VETVKRRQGKVFI
+336 VESVKRRQGKVFI

-356 AEYINEEIVPDIYFR
+356 AEYLNEEIVPDIYFR

-390 QWHNLFP
+390 QWHDLFP

-424 ADYTIMRESESTNPF
+424 ADYTIMRESERTNPF
-439 PSAIHNVKE
+439 PSAGHYVKE
-448 LTTNYRSL
+448 LTTSRRSL
-456 RKILDFNEK
+456 KKILDFNEK
-465 VFKDTVA
+465 VFKEIVA
-472 GKEKYREAGT
+472 GNEKYKEAGT

-491 CARDGFSQGY
+491 CAGDGNSEGY
-501 CEVVLEERD
+501 CEVVLQERD
-510 DETLPERRVIQDLV
+510 DETPPERRVIQDLV
-524 AELRSRGFS
+524 AELRSRGFR

-569 RRRRITGEIVA
+569 RRRKITGEVVA

-592 SFSTFINGE
+592 SFSTFINGV
-601 IFGAIMRAEHP
+601 IFGALLRADHP

-625 YRDSPPLYKSFQKEF
+625 YRESPPLYKSFQKEF
-640 SILWEKYFAGLFKAS
+640 SLLWEKYFAGLFKSS

-676 LGDEEAALVKILE
+676 MGDEEAALVKILE

-721 DVPKALDAVKVM
+721 DVPKALNAVKVM

-741 GFPVVIVLL
+741 GFPAVIVLL

-774 NRKTMVSDPTFER
+774 NKKTIVSDPTFER

-829 DLLPASDFAPTVKP
+829 DLLPTSDFAATVKRD
-843 VRCDIPP
+843 RCDIHA
-850 AKSSGVFSVRHHP
+850 AKSSEVFSVRHYP

-872 DEMISFDERARGEF
+872 DEMISVEERARGEF
-886 IHRVLSHVEYLHDD
+886 IHRVLCHVEYLYED
-900 MEKVLEGIIRK
+900 MESVLEHIIRR
-911 VNIETASESAAE
+911 VAAATASESATE
-923 GVTILLLRLLGRKEI
+923 GVKKLLLRLFGRKEI

-949 VKREQEFSDEEGRL
+949 VKREQEFSDEEGHL

-981 KTGGEGRA
+981 KTGGEGWA
-989 NDKYADEKYRSQM
+989 EEKYRAQM
-1002 KKYMKIAKDIYPGRR
+1002 RKYMKIAKDIYPGRH
-1017 LEGRIVYIDLGEIRA
+1017 LEGRIVYIDLGEIRP

>member
-1 VEIPIIEKDSELKFP
+1 VDIPIIEKDSELKFP
-16 HFTLLKA
+16 HFTILKA

-31 MLTKRFVQFILSDK
+31 MLTKRFVQFILSEK
-45 ISRNNLRNI
+45 ILRNNLRNI

-61 NASKEMKSRI
+61 NASKEMKGRI
-71 LQWLKLL
+71 MEWLKLL
-78 HFGDP
+78 YFGDS
-83 EMTDQMLEAVS
+83 ELTEQMLEAVS
-94 IDREKLTERA
+94 MDREKLAERA
-104 GQMVEQILRDYADF
+104 GQMVEEILRDYADF

-140 NSEFDI
+140 NTEFDI
-146 LMSNDAL
+146 LLNSDAL

-159 LFLRSVREGT
+159 LFLRGVRKGT
-169 TKAELLLNIISAI
+169 KEAELLISIISAI

-211 SATGKKPMIED
+211 SATGKSPMIEN
-222 YSGAFDDIKNEI
+222 YSVAFDKVKKEI
-234 RTAVEDLEKVVLK
+234 STAVEGLEKVILK
-247 SGLAKRAN
+247 SELVKRAN
-255 SSFDTVLY
+255 SSFDTVLDF
-263 LVREGMFADLIGK
+263 VRQGRFPDLIGR
-276 GLKNPP
+276 GLKSPP
-282 VNKPGKGQSAF
+282 VNKPGKGRADLQAL
-293 QSSFDQIVGEWET
+293 FDQIVGQWEN

-321 RSMPYLKV
+321 RSMPYLRV

-336 VETVKRRQGKVFI
+336 VESVKRRQGKVFI

-356 AEYINEEIVPDIYFR
+356 AEYLNKEIVPDIYFR

-397 LFENALSQGGSLFV
+397 LFENALSEGGSLFV

-424 ADYTIMRESESTNPF
+424 ADYAIMRESESSNPF
-439 PSAIHNVKE
+439 PSARHYVKK

-456 RKILDFNEK
+456 KKILDFNEK
-465 VFKDTVA
+465 VFKEIVA
-472 GKEKYREAGT
+472 GNDRYKEAGT
-482 RSGLTDYVQ
+482 RSGLIDYVQ

-501 CEVVLEERD
+501 CEVVLEQKD
-510 DETLPERRVIQDLV
+510 DESLPERSVIQNLV
-524 AELRSRGFS
+524 EELKARGFS

-580 LLNFLDSPMDDL
+580 LLTFLDSPMDDL
-592 SFSTFINGE
+592 SFAAFINGE
-601 IFGAIMRAEHP
+601 VFGALLRADHP
-612 EITPERLGEFLFG
+612 EITQQRLREFLFG
-625 YRDSPPLYKSFQKEF
+625 YREITPIYKSFQKDF
-640 SILWEKYFAGLFKAS
+640 SVLWDKYFAGLFKAS
-655 GYFPIYDLVTEAY
+655 GYFPIYDLVTEVY

-695 GAGYNSIRDFLDFA
+695 GAGYNSVRDFLDFA
-709 GDSDSGESEWNM
+709 DDGDSSESEWNM

-741 GFPVVIVLL
+741 GFPAVILLL

-760 IIEEEE
+760 IVEEEE
-766 DGVRLLKI
+766 NGVRLLKI
-774 NRKTMVSDPTFER
+774 NKKTMVSDPAFER
-787 LYEEEATKENVN
+787 LYEEETTRENVN

-829 DLLPASDFAPTVKP
+829 DLLPSSGFAATAKP
-843 VRCDIPP
+843 DRCDIPA
-850 AKSSGVFSVRHHP
+850 AKSSGVFSVKHRT
-863 KQIEAEVRT
+863 KQIETEVKT
-872 DEMISFDERARGEF
+872 DEMISIEERARGEF
-886 IHRVLSHVEYLHDD
+886 IHRVLYKVEYLDDD
-900 MEKVLEGIIRK
+900 MESLIEDIIRRIK
-911 VNIETASESAAE
+911 VETASESAAA
-923 GVTILLLRLLGRKEI
+923 GVKKLLLRLFGLREI

-943 PHPGRE
+943 PRPGRE
-949 VKREQEFSDEEGRL
+949 VKREQEFSDGEGHL

-974 RVTILDF
+974 RVVVLDF

-989 NDKYADEKYRSQM
+989 DEKYRSQM
-1002 KKYMKIAKDIYPGRR
+1002 RKYMKIAKDVYPGRR
-1017 LEGRIVYIDLGEIRA
+1017 VEGRIVYIDLGEIRA

>member
-1 VEIPIIEKDSELKFP
+1 METPIIEKDSELNFP
-16 HFTLLKA
+16 QFTVLKA

-31 MLTKRFVQFILSDK
+31 MLTKRFVQFILSEK

-61 NASKEMKSRI
+61 NASKEMKGRI
-71 LQWLKLL
+71 MDWLKLL

-83 EMTDQMLEAVS
+83 ELTEQMLEAVS
-94 IDREKLTERA
+94 MDREKLAGRA

-140 NSEFDI
+140 NTEFDI
-146 LMSNDAL
+146 LMNNDAL

-169 TKAELLLNIISAI
+169 KEAELLLSIIAAI
-182 QEGKQGQEAYMWDPS
+182 QEGKQAQEAYMWDPS

-211 SATGKKPMIED
+211 SATGKNPMIED
-222 YSGAFDDIKNEI
+222 YSGAFGKIKNEI
-234 RTAVEDLEKVVLK
+234 SAAVEGLEKVVLE
-247 SGLAKRAN
+247 SGLVKRAN
-255 SSFDTVLY
+255 SSFGTILD
-263 LVREGMFADLIGK
+263 LVRQGRFADLIGK

-282 VNKPGKGQSAF
+282 VNKPGKGQSAL
-293 QSSFDQIVGEWET
+293 QTSFDQIAGQWEN

-321 RSMPYLKV
+321 RSMPYLRV

-336 VETVKRRQGKVFI
+336 VESVKRRQGKVFI

-356 AEYINEEIVPDIYFR
+356 AEYINREIVPDIYFR

-377 HFLIDEFQDTSLI
+377 HFLIDEFQDTSVI
-390 QWHNLFP
+390 QWDNLFP
-397 LFENALSQGGSLFV
+397 LFENALSQNGSLFV

-424 ADYTIMRESESTNPF
+424 ADYTIMRKFERTNPF
-439 PSAIHNVKE
+439 PSARHYVKE

-465 VFKDTVA
+465 VFKEVVA
-472 GKEKYREAGT
+472 GNEKYREAGT

-601 IFGAIMRAEHP
+601 VFGALLRAEHP

-625 YRDSPPLYKSFQKEF
+625 YRESPPLYKSFQREF
-640 SILWEKYFAGLFKAS
+640 SILWEEYFAGLFRVC

-676 LGDEEAALVKILE
+676 LRDEEAALVKILE

-760 IIEEEE
+760 IVEEEE
-766 DGVRLLKI
+766 NGVRLLKI
-774 NRKTMVSDPTFER
+774 NKKTMVSDPTFEM

-819 VKGRSETFPF
+819 VKGRSGTFPF
-829 DLLPASDFAPTVKP
+829 DLLPSSGFAAMVKP
-843 VRCDIPP
+843 GRRDIPA

-863 KQIEAEVRT
+863 KQIDTEVKT
-872 DEMISFDERARGEF
+872 DEMISVEERARGEF
-886 IHRVLSHVEYLHDD
+886 IHLVLCNVEYLSDD
-900 MEKVLEGIIRK
+900 MGSVLDGIIEKVK
-911 VNIETASESAAE
+911 VETASESAAE
-923 GVTILLLRLLGRKEI
+923 GVKELLLGLFGRKEI
-938 ATYFE
+938 AAYFE
-943 PHPGRE
+943 PHAGRE
-949 VKREQEFSDEEGRL
+949 VKREQEFSDEEGHL
-963 FRMDRVVIDPD
+963 FRMDRVVVDPD

-989 NDKYADEKYRSQM
+989 DEKYRTQM
-1002 KKYMKIAKDIYPGRR
+1002 RKYMKIAKDIYPGRR
-1017 LEGRIVYIDLGEIRA
+1017 LEGRIVYIDLGEIRK

>member
-1 VEIPIIEKDSELKFP
+1 MEGPIIEKDSELKFP

-31 MLTKRFVQFILSDK
+31 MLTKRFVQFILSEK
-45 ISRNNLRNI
+45 ISKNRLRNI

-61 NASKEMKSRI
+61 NASKEMKGRI
-71 LQWLKLL
+71 LHWLKLL

-83 EMTDQMLEAVS
+83 EMTEQMLEAVS
-94 IDREKLTERA
+94 IDREKLAERA
-104 GQMVEQILRDYADF
+104 GRMVEEILWNYADF

-140 NSEFDI
+140 NTEFDI
-146 LMSNDAL
+146 LMNNDAL

-159 LFLRSVREGT
+159 LFLRGVREGT
-169 TKAELLLNIISAI
+169 KEAELLLGIVSAI
-182 QEGKQGQEAYMWDPS
+182 QEGKQGQEAYMWNPS
-197 SVLLEEVKGLYGKL
+197 SALLEEVKNLYGKL
-211 SATGKKPMIED
+211 SATGKDPVIED
-222 YSGAFDDIKNEI
+222 YSGAFDNIKDEI
-234 RTAVEDLEKVVLK
+234 RTAVGDLERSVLK
-247 SGLAKRAN
+247 SGLTKRAN
-255 SSFDTVLY
+255 SSFNTVLEF
-263 LVREGMFADLIGK
+263 VKEGRFADLIGK

-282 VNKPGKGQSAF
+282 VNKPGKSQSAL
-293 QSSFDQIVGEWET
+293 QTSFDQIAGQWEN
-306 AAGLINKYIA
+306 AASLINRYIA

-336 VETVKRRQGKVFI
+336 VESVKRRQGKVFI

-356 AEYINEEIVPDIYFR
+356 AQYLTGEIVPDIYFR
-371 IGETIY
+371 LGETIY
-377 HFLIDEFQDTSLI
+377 HFLVDEFQDTSLI
-390 QWHNLFP
+390 QWHNLYP
-397 LFENALSQGGSLFV
+397 LFENAVSQGGSLFV

-424 ADYTIMRESESTNPF
+424 ADYRIMRESEHDNPF
-439 PSAIHNVKE
+439 PSARHDVKE
-448 LTTNYRSL
+448 LKTNYRSL
-456 RKILDFNEK
+456 RKVLDFNEK
-465 VFKDTVA
+465 VFKEIVA
-472 GKEKYREAGT
+472 GNDKYLEAGT

-491 CARDGFSQGY
+491 CARDGSSQGY
-501 CEVVLEERD
+501 CEVVLQERD
-510 DETLPERRVIQDLV
+510 DETIPERRVLQDLV
-524 AELRSRGFS
+524 ADLRARGFS

-569 RRRRITGEIVA
+569 RRRKITGEIVA

-601 IFGAIMRAEHP
+601 IFGALLRVDRP
-612 EITPERLGEFLFG
+612 EITRERLGEFFFE
-625 YRDSPPLYKSFQKEF
+625 YRQAPPLYKSFQKEF
-640 SILWEKYFAGLFKAS
+640 PPLWERYFAGLFKAS

-676 LGDEEAALVKILE
+676 LADEEAALVKILE

-741 GFPVVIVLL
+741 GFPAVIVVL

-760 IIEEEE
+760 IVEEEE
-766 DGVRLLKI
+766 NGVRLLKI
-774 NRKTMVSDPTFER
+774 NKKTMVSDPTFER
-787 LYEEEATKENVN
+787 LYEEEATKETVN

-819 VKGRSETFPF
+819 VKSRSGTFPF
-829 DLLPASDFAPTVKP
+829 DLLPVSDFAATAKP
-843 VRCDIPP
+843 VRCDVPA
-850 AKSSGVFSVRHHP
+850 AKSPEVFSVRHHP
-863 KQIEAEVRT
+863 KKIEAAVRT
-872 DEMISFDERARGEF
+872 DEMISIEERARGEF
-886 IHRVLSHVEYLHDD
+886 IHRVLYHIEYLQDD
-900 MEKVLEGIIRK
+900 MESALEKIIGR
-911 VNIETASESAAE
+911 VTAETASESAAE
-923 GVTILLLRLLGRKEI
+923 GVKELLLRLFGRREM
-938 ATYFE
+938 AAYFG

-949 VKREQEFSDEEGRL
+949 VKREQEFSDEEGHL

-974 RVTILDF
+974 RVTVLDF
-981 KTGGEGRA
+981 KTGAEGWA
-989 NDKYADEKYRSQM
+989 EEKYRAQM
-1002 KKYMKIAKDIYPGRR
+1002 RKYMKIVRDIYPGRQ
-1017 LEGRIVYIDLGEIRA
+1017 LEGRIVYIDLGEIRT

>member
-1 VEIPIIEKDSELKFP
+1 MESPIIEKDSELTFP
-16 HFTLLKA
+16 HFTVLKA

-31 MLTKRFVQFILSDK
+31 MLTKRFVQFILSEK
-45 ISRNNLRNI
+45 IAKNRLRNI

-61 NASKEMKSRI
+61 NASKEMKGRI
-71 LQWLKLL
+71 LHWLKLL

-83 EMTDQMLEAVS
+83 EMTQQMLESVS
-94 IDREKLTERA
+94 IERDKLAERA
-104 GQMVEQILRDYADF
+104 GRMVEEILWDYADF

-140 NSEFDI
+140 NTEFDI
-146 LMSNDAL
+146 LMNNDAL

-159 LFLRSVREGT
+159 FFLRGIREGT
-169 TKAELLLNIISAI
+169 RKAELLLDIIESI
-182 QEGKQGQEAYMWDPS
+182 QEGKQGQEAFMWDPS
-197 SVLLEEVKGLYGKL
+197 STLLEEVKGLYGKL
-211 SATGKKPMIED
+211 SATGKNPMIED

-234 RTAVEDLEKVVLK
+234 RTAIGGLEKMVLK
-247 SGLAKRAN
+247 SGLARRGNA
-255 SSFDTVLY
+255 SFDAVLA
-263 LVREGMFADLIGK
+263 LVKEGRFADLVGK

-282 VNKPGKGQSAF
+282 VNKPGKGQSAL
-293 QSSFDQIVGEWET
+293 QNSFDQIVGEWET
-306 AAGLINKYIA
+306 AAGRINSYIA

-336 VETVKRRQGKVFI
+336 VESVKRRQGKVFI

-356 AEYINEEIVPDIYFR
+356 AQYLNEEIVPDIFFR
-371 IGETIY
+371 LGETIY
-377 HFLIDEFQDTSLI
+377 HFLIDEFQDTSPI
-390 QWHNLFP
+390 QWKNLFP
-397 LFENALSQGGSLFV
+397 LFENALSQYGSLFV

-424 ADYTIMRESESTNPF
+424 ADYTIMRETERDNPF
-439 PSAIHNVKE
+439 PSARHDVKE
-448 LTTNYRSL
+448 LRTNYRSV
-456 RKILDFNEK
+456 KKVLDFNEK
-465 VFKDTVA
+465 VFKEAVA
-472 GKEKYREAGT
+472 GSDKYREAGT

-491 CARDGFSQGY
+491 CARDGSSQGY
-501 CEVVLEERD
+501 CEVVLQERD
-510 DETLPERRVIQDLV
+510 DEAVPERRVIQDLV
-524 AELRSRGFS
+524 AQLRSRGFS

-555 EKNID
+555 EKGID

-569 RRRRITGEIVA
+569 RRRKITGEIVA

-601 IFGAIMRAEHP
+601 IFSALLRADHP
-612 EITPERLGEFLFG
+612 EVTRERLGEFLFG
-625 YRDSPPLYKSFQKEF
+625 YRKSPPLYKSFQKEF
-640 SILWEKYFAGLFKAS
+640 PPLWEKYFAGLFRAS

-741 GFPVVIVLL
+741 GFPAVIVLL
-750 YEGRN
+750 YEGRS

-760 IIEEEE
+760 IVEEEE
-766 DGVRLLKI
+766 NGVRLLRI

-819 VKGRSETFPF
+819 VKSRSGTFPF
-829 DLLPASDFAPTVKP
+829 DLLPAGDFAASMKP
-843 VRCDIPP
+843 ARCGIPAARSP
-850 AKSSGVFSVRHHP
+850 EVFNVRHHP
-863 KQIEAEVRT
+863 KQIEAEVRAA
-872 DEMISFDERARGEF
+872 EMIGIAERARGEF
-886 IHRVLSHVEYLHDD
+886 IHRVLYRIEYLHDD
-900 MEKVLEGIIRK
+900 IESVLEMIIGR
-911 VNIETASESAAE
+911 VTAETRSESAAG
-923 GVTILLLRLLGRKEI
+923 GVKEILLRLFGRREI

-949 VKREQEFSDEEGRL
+949 VKREQEFSDEEGHL
-963 FRMDRVVIDPD
+963 FRMDRVVVDPD
-974 RVTILDF
+974 RVTVLDF
-981 KTGGEGRA
+981 KAGGEGWA
-989 NDKYADEKYRSQM
+989 EEKYRAQLR
-1002 KKYMKIAKDIYPGRR
+1002 KYLKIAKDIYPGRH
-1017 LEGRIVYIDLGEIRA
+1017 LEGRIVYIDLGEIRTV
-1032 L
+1032 

>member
-1 VEIPIIEKDSELKFP
+1 VDTPIIEKDSELKFP
-16 HFTLLKA
+16 HFTVLKA

-31 MLTKRFVQFILSDK
+31 MLTKRFVQFILSEE

-61 NASKEMKSRI
+61 NASKEMKGRI
-71 LQWLKLL
+71 MDWLKLL

-83 EMTDQMLEAVS
+83 EKTEQMLEAVS
-94 IDREKLTERA
+94 LEREKLAVRA

-140 NSEFDI
+140 NTEFDI
-146 LMSNDAL
+146 LLNNDAI

-159 LFLRSVREGT
+159 LFLRGVREGT
-169 TKAELLLNIISAI
+169 NEAELLLSIISSI
-182 QEGKQGQEAYMWDPS
+182 QEGKQAHEAYMWDPS
-197 SVLLEEVKGLYGKL
+197 AALLDEVKGLYLKL

-234 RTAVEDLEKVVLK
+234 STSVEGLEKVILK
-247 SGLAKRAN
+247 SKLVKRAN
-255 SSFDTVLY
+255 SSFGAILD
-263 LVREGMFADLIGK
+263 LVRQGRFADLIGR

-282 VNKPGKGQSAF
+282 VNKPGKNQSGL
-293 QSSFDQIVGEWET
+293 QTSFHQIVEQWED
-306 AAGLINKYIA
+306 AAALINKYIA

-336 VETVKRRQGKVFI
+336 VESVKRRQGEVFI

-356 AEYINEEIVPDIYFR
+356 ADYLNEEIVPDIYFR
-371 IGETIY
+371 MGETIY

-397 LFENALSQGGSLFV
+397 LLENALSQGGSVFV

-424 ADYTIMRESESTNPF
+424 ADYTIMRESEKRNPF
-439 PSAIHNVKE
+439 PSAMHYVKE
-448 LTTNYRSL
+448 LSTSYRSL
-456 RKILDFNEK
+456 KTILDFNEK
-465 VFKDTVA
+465 VFKEIVA
-472 GKEKYREAGT
+472 GKDKYREAGS

-491 CARDGFSQGY
+491 CARDGFPHGY
-501 CEVVLEERD
+501 CEVVLEQRD
-510 DETLPERRVIQDLV
+510 DETQPERRVIQNLV

-533 YGDIAILTRRN
+533 YGDIAILTRKN

-555 EKNID
+555 EKDID

-569 RRRRITGEIVA
+569 RRRKITGEIVA

-592 SFSTFINGE
+592 SFSTFISGE
-601 IFGAIMRAEHP
+601 IFGALLRAEHP
-612 EITPERLGEFLFG
+612 EITSDRLREFLFE
-625 YRDSPPLYKSFQKEF
+625 YRENPPLYKSFQKEF
-640 SILWEKYFAGLFKAS
+640 SILWEECFAGLFKVS

-668 AVFRVFET
+668 AVFSVFET

-709 GDSDSGESEWNM
+709 GDSDGGESEWNM

-766 DGVRLLKI
+766 NGVRLLKI
-774 NRKTMVSDPTFER
+774 NKKTMVSDPTFER

-819 VKGRSETFPF
+819 VKGRNEIFPF
-829 DLLPASDFAPTVKP
+829 DLLPSSGFAATVKP
-843 VRCDIPP
+843 GRRDIPA
-850 AKSSGVFSVRHHP
+850 AKSAGVFSVRHHP
-863 KQIEAEVRT
+863 KQIETEVKT
-872 DEMISFDERARGEF
+872 DETISIEERARGEF
-886 IHRVLSHVEYLHDD
+886 VHRVLYNVEYLHDD
-900 MEKVLEGIIRK
+900 MESVLEDIIRQ
-911 VNIETASESAAE
+911 VNIETASESAAK
-923 GVTILLLRLLGRKEI
+923 GVKELLLRLLGRKEI

-943 PHPGRE
+943 PRPGRE
-949 VKREQEFSDEEGRL
+949 VKREQEFSDEKGHL

-989 NDKYADEKYRSQM
+989 DEKYRTQM
-1002 KKYMKIAKDIYPGRR
+1002 RKYMKIAKDIYPRR
-1017 LEGRIVYIDLGEIRA
+1017 HLEGKIVYIDLAEIRA